1 MCFYILVTWGR
12 PSVLVV
18 CRPAAV
24 QRCIDRVEKAAT
36 EWGGQFWPQPAS
48 AGFPCC
54 PAGDIQAPHFFM
66 KFRGPQALCNRP
78 QKAMSHYASSSSI
91 FLAAGS
97 SFTMRKLRIWLARA
111 GSLRGLELWPPFHL
125 DCNRSEEHTSELQ

>member
-12 PSVLVV
+12 GSVFVV
-18 CRPAAV
+18 FCPAAV

-54 PAGDIQAPHFFM
+54 PARRHPGSPLFHEISRAAGPLQQATKGD
-66 KFRGPQALCNRP
+66 GL
-78 QKAMSHYASSSSI
+78 SHYASSSSI

-111 GSLRGLELWPPFHL
+111 GSLRGLAL
-125 DCNRSEEHTSELQ
+125 